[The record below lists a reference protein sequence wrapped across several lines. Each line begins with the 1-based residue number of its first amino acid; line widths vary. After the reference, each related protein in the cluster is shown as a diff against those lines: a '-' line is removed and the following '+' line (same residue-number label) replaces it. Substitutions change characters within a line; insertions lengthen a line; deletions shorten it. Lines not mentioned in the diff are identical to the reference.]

1 MLILSFTFYFNL
13 WKMNLNNKPY
23 SIYCHDTTG
32 DNDALWLRIRS
43 FKSMKRAMQSFKELT
58 KTKKEGRK
66 LIYII
71 LPNNNDQRRYIV
83 FKDEHKDDVLKSA
96 K

>member
-1 MLILSFTFYFNL
+1 
-13 WKMNLNNKPY
+13 
-23 SIYCHDTTG
+23 
-32 DNDALWLRIRS
+32 
-43 FKSMKRAMQSFKELT
+43 MKRAMQSFKELT